1 MRICQIPDLWRRGGE
16 ATTLAGSSLFCR
28 GHKLV
33 NNLSPPQREEL
44 TTLNSRLTFTRAS
57 RDFGACRINTA
68 TANPRHYDLDPAS
81 RALAAARPVPRAG
94 FQAPRKKK
102 ESHERRKIQ
111 SIACRESAA
120 QSTFRVGRRRP
131 PALKRGSLLHFRL
144 SLLDLFL
151 RRGRQKSSRS

>member
-44 TTLNSRLTFTRAS
+44 TTLNSRLTFTRES
-57 RDFGACRINTA
+57 RNFRACRINTA

-81 RALAAARPVPRAG
+81 RALAAARPIPRAG
-94 FQAPRKKK
+94 FQAPRKK
-102 ESHERRKIQ
+102 RK
-111 SIACRESAA
+111 AMSAEK
-120 QSTFRVGRRRP
+120 FRASLAGKALRKVLFALVAVGR
-131 PALKRGSLLHFRL
+131 AH
-144 SLLDLFL
+144 
-151 RRGRQKSSRS
+151 